1 MANLVIIE
9 HDNQTIHA
17 ASLSTIAAAQQI
29 GGAVDVL
36 VLGENIPHVAEQAAK
51 IEGVNKVWVA
61 DAASLAHGLAENVSS
76 VIVDLAVNYSHLLAN
91 ATTQGKNIMPRVA
104 ALLDVMQLSDITAVI
119 DEQTFERPIY
129 AGKIV
134 ATVRSP
140 EAKKVITVRSSAF
153 AAVSADGGSA
163 LLEKAPVGENSGLSA
178 FISMKSNS
186 GKGISLR
193 TAKTVVSGGRG
204 LDSRENYF
212 ALLTPLAEKLNA
224 ALGASRVAVDS
235 GYCPNSYQVGQ
246 TGKVVAP
253 DLYLAIGIS
262 GAVQHLAGMKESK
275 VIVAINNDP
284 AAPIFQVA
292 DYGLVADLHV
302 AVPELTAA
310 L

>member
-163 LLEKAPVGENSGLSA
+163 LLEKAPVGESSGLSA